1 MDAPLMVDESIRTP
15 HDAIELVKK
24 NVVDMFSVY
33 VGKAG
38 GIDGA
43 RKILTMAELF
53 HYKNNTYI
61 VGRFFSIRLK
71 MVVVRLENLTKKF
84 RDLVAVDNINLEIR
98 DKEFFVFLGPSGSGK
113 STTLNMIAGLEEPTS
128 GYIYFDDQ
136 VVNDIPPEKRDVAMV
151 FQTFALYPHLN
162 AFDNI
167 AFPLKVRKYP
177 KEEIRNKVLQVAE
190 MLRIRYLLNKK
201 PYEMSGGERQRVAL
215 ARAIVRE
222 PRLFLLD
229 EPLSNI
235 DAKLR
240 VYMRAEL
247 IRLQKDL
254 GITTIYVTHDQV
266 EAMTMGDRVAIMNWG
281 KVMQIGSPIEVFKK
295 PANLFVAGFIGTPP
309 MNFFECSL
317 KTNGKDIIDCG
328 YFELSID
335 RAIADIVKNNSSGS
349 ELVLGIRPNELRVT
363 NNKISEDSF
372 EAEVFAV
379 ENLGTESIV
388 NFKIG
393 DAIYKA
399 VVPGVIYY
407 NFGQKIWITINKD
420 SIHIFDKKSEK
431 AII

>member
-1 MDAPLMVDESIRTP
+1 
-15 HDAIELVKK
+15 
-24 NVVDMFSVY
+24 
-33 VGKAG
+33 
-38 GIDGA
+38 
-43 RKILTMAELF
+43 
-53 HYKNNTYI
+53 
-61 VGRFFSIRLK
+61 

-363 NNKISEDSF
+363 NDKISEDSF

>member
-1 MDAPLMVDESIRTP
+1 
-15 HDAIELVKK
+15 
-24 NVVDMFSVY
+24 
-33 VGKAG
+33 
-38 GIDGA
+38 
-43 RKILTMAELF
+43 
-53 HYKNNTYI
+53 
-61 VGRFFSIRLK
+61 

-84 RDLVAVDNINLEIR
+84 RDLVAVDNVSLEIR

-190 MLRIRYLLNKK
+190 MLRIQHLLNKK

-309 MNFFECSL
+309 MNFFECSF
-317 KTNGKDIIDCG
+317 KTNGKNILDCG
-328 YFELSID
+328 YFKISID
-335 RAIADIVKNNSSGS
+335 RAIADIIKNNSSGS

-363 NNKISEDSF
+363 NDKISEDSF
-372 EAEVFAV
+372 ESEVFAV

-393 DAIYKA
+393 DSIYKA
-399 VVPGVIYY
+399 VVPGVIHY

-420 SIHIFDKKSEK
+420 AIHIFDKKSEK

>member
-1 MDAPLMVDESIRTP
+1 
-15 HDAIELVKK
+15 
-24 NVVDMFSVY
+24 
-33 VGKAG
+33 
-38 GIDGA
+38 
-43 RKILTMAELF
+43 
-53 HYKNNTYI
+53 
-61 VGRFFSIRLK
+61 

-84 RDLVAVDNINLEIR
+84 RDIVAVNNVNLEIK

-177 KEEIRNKVLQVAE
+177 KNEIRNKVMQVAE
-190 MLRIRYLLNKK
+190 MLRITHLLNKK

-215 ARAIVRE
+215 ARAIIRE
-222 PRLFLLD
+222 PKLFLLD

-281 KVMQIGSPIEVFKK
+281 KVMQVGSPIDVFRR

-309 MNFFECSL
+309 MNFFDCSL
-317 KTNGKDIIDCG
+317 KSNGKNLLDCG
-328 YFELSID
+328 YFKISINND
-335 RAIADIVKNNSSGS
+335 LVQLIRNNSTSS
-349 ELVLGIRPNELRVT
+349 ELILGIRPNELKVT
-363 NNKISEDSF
+363 SEQISEDSF
-372 EAEVFAV
+372 ESEVFAV
-379 ENLGTESIV
+379 ETLGTESIV
-388 NFKIG
+388 NFKLG
-393 DAIYKA
+393 ENIYKA
-399 VVPGVIYY
+399 VVPGVVHLK
-407 NFGQKIWITINKD
+407 FGQKIWITINKEA
-420 SIHIFDKKSEK
+420 IHLFDKKSEQ
-431 AII
+431 AIL

>member
-1 MDAPLMVDESIRTP
+1 
-15 HDAIELVKK
+15 
-24 NVVDMFSVY
+24 
-33 VGKAG
+33 
-38 GIDGA
+38 
-43 RKILTMAELF
+43 
-53 HYKNNTYI
+53 
-61 VGRFFSIRLK
+61 

-84 RDLVAVDNINLEIR
+84 RDIIAVDNVSLEIK

-128 GYIYFDDQ
+128 GYIYFDGRI
-136 VVNDIPPEKRDVAMV
+136 VNDVPPEKRDVAMV

-167 AFPLKVRKYP
+167 AFPLRVRKFP
-177 KEEIRNKVLQVAE
+177 KNEIRNKVIQVAE
-190 MLRIRYLLNKK
+190 MLRIKHLLNKK

-222 PRLFLLD
+222 PKLFLLD

-254 GITTIYVTHDQV
+254 KITTIYVTHDQI
-266 EAMTMGDRVAIMNWG
+266 EAMTMADRVAIMNYG
-281 KVMQIGSPIEVFKK
+281 KVMQVGSPIEVFRK

-309 MNFFECSL
+309 MNFFECNL
-317 KTNGKDIIDCG
+317 KTTNGKNMLECENFNLPIDKN
-328 YFELSID
+328 
-335 RAIADIVKNNSSGS
+335 IADVIRQSSSGA
-349 ELVLGIRPNELRVT
+349 ELVLGIRPNELKVT
-363 NNKISEDSF
+363 NEKISEDSF
-372 EAEVFAV
+372 QSEVFAV

-388 NFKIG
+388 NFKLG
-393 DAIYKA
+393 DNIYKA
-399 VVPGVIYY
+399 VTPQVVHY

-420 SIHIFDKKSEK
+420 AIHVFDKKTEK

>member
-1 MDAPLMVDESIRTP
+1 
-15 HDAIELVKK
+15 
-24 NVVDMFSVY
+24 
-33 VGKAG
+33 
-38 GIDGA
+38 
-43 RKILTMAELF
+43 
-53 HYKNNTYI
+53 
-61 VGRFFSIRLK
+61 

-84 RDLVAVDNINLEIR
+84 RDVVAVDNVTLEIK

-162 AFDNI
+162 AFENI

-177 KEEIRNKVLQVAE
+177 KDEISRKVIQVAE
-190 MLRIRYLLNKK
+190 VLRITHLLNKK

-222 PRLFLLD
+222 PKLFLLD

-240 VYMRAEL
+240 VHMRAEL

-266 EAMTMGDRVAIMNWG
+266 EAMTMGNRVAVMNLG
-281 KVMQIGSPIEVFKK
+281 KVMQVGSPIEVFRK

-317 KTNGKDIIDCG
+317 ISNGKHILDCG
-328 YFELSID
+328 HFKLSID
-335 RAIADIVKNNSSGS
+335 KSIAAIIKSNSSSS
-349 ELVLGIRPNELRVT
+349 EFVLGIRPNELKVT
-363 NNKISEDSF
+363 NEKISEDSF
-372 EAEVFAV
+372 ESEVYAV

-388 NFKIG
+388 NFKLG
-393 DAIYKA
+393 DSIYKA
-399 VVPGVIYY
+399 VVPGVIHY
-407 NFGQKIWITINKD
+407 NIGQRVWVTINKNA
-420 SIHIFDKKSEK
+420 IHIFDKKSEK

>member
-1 MDAPLMVDESIRTP
+1 
-15 HDAIELVKK
+15 
-24 NVVDMFSVY
+24 
-33 VGKAG
+33 
-38 GIDGA
+38 
-43 RKILTMAELF
+43 
-53 HYKNNTYI
+53 
-61 VGRFFSIRLK
+61 
-71 MVVVRLENLTKKF
+71 MVVVKLENLSKKF
-84 RDLVAVDNINLEIR
+84 RDVIAVDNLNLEIK

-128 GYIYFDDQ
+128 GYIYFDGQ
-136 VVNDIPPEKRDVAMV
+136 IVNDIPPEKRDVAMV

-162 AFDNI
+162 AFENI

-177 KEEIRNKVLQVAE
+177 KDEIKNKVIQVAE
-190 MLRIRYLLNKK
+190 MLRIRHLLNKK
-201 PYEMSGGERQRVAL
+201 PYELSGGERQRVAL
-215 ARAIVRE
+215 ARAIIRE

-247 IRLQKDL
+247 IRLQKDI

-266 EAMTMGDRVAIMNWG
+266 EAMTMGDRIAIMNWG
-281 KVMQIGSPIEVFKK
+281 KVMQVGSPMEVFKK

-317 KTNGKDIIDCG
+317 ITNGKNILDCG
-328 YFELSID
+328 YFKLSID
-335 RAIADIVKNNSSGS
+335 KSIADIIKNNSSGS
-349 ELVLGIRPNELRVT
+349 ELVLGIRPNELKVT
-363 NNKISEDSF
+363 NEKITEDSF
-372 EAEVFAV
+372 MSEVFAV

-388 NFKIG
+388 NFKLG
-393 DAIYKA
+393 DGIYKA

-420 SIHIFDKKSEK
+420 AIHIFDKRTEK

>member
-1 MDAPLMVDESIRTP
+1 
-15 HDAIELVKK
+15 
-24 NVVDMFSVY
+24 
-33 VGKAG
+33 
-38 GIDGA
+38 
-43 RKILTMAELF
+43 
-53 HYKNNTYI
+53 
-61 VGRFFSIRLK
+61 

-84 RDLVAVDNINLEIR
+84 RDIVAVDNVSLEIK

-128 GYIYFDDQ
+128 GYIYFDGQ

-177 KEEIRNKVLQVAE
+177 KNEIRNKVIQVAD
-190 MLRIRYLLNKK
+190 MLRIKYLLNKK

-254 GITTIYVTHDQV
+254 KITTIYVTHDQV
-266 EAMTMGDRVAIMNWG
+266 EAMTMADRVAVMNYG
-281 KVMQIGSPIEVFKK
+281 KVMQVGSPIEVFRK

-309 MNFFECSL
+309 MNFFECNL
-317 KTNGKDIIDCG
+317 RTNDKNILECG
-328 YFELSID
+328 YFNLSID
-335 RAIADIVKNNSSGS
+335 KNLADVIRQTSSSS
-349 ELVLGIRPNELRVT
+349 ELVLGIRPNELKVT
-363 NNKISEDSF
+363 SEKLSEDSF
-372 EAEVFAV
+372 QSEVFAV
-379 ENLGTESIV
+379 ENLGTDSIV
-388 NFKIG
+388 NFKLG
-393 DAIYKA
+393 DNIYKA

-420 SIHIFDKKSEK
+420 AIHIFDKKTEK